1 MTKMTSLYNND
12 KLRRIITLSDDTDI
26 FSGYEIA
33 VNDIKEA
40 VKIIKTINFRGSIKN
55 DDTPLYK
62 VLVINDAGRKHDDE
76 IIKAAKK
83 IKYQVF
89 ADFSDWCDFRKRTS
103 FFILNGHIP
112 DDVLMKLGYCSL
124 N

>member
-12 KLRRIITLSDDTDI
+12 KLRRIMTLSDDTDI

-33 VNDIKEA
+33 VNNIKEA
-40 VKIIKTINFRGSIKN
+40 VKIIKTINFRGSVKN

-89 ADFSDWCDFRKRTS
+89 ADFSDWSDFRKRTS

-112 DDVLMKLGYCSL
+112 DDVLMKLGYFSL

>member
-1 MTKMTSLYNND
+1 MTKMMSLYNND
-12 KLRRIITLSDDTDI
+12 KLRRIMTLSDDTDI

-40 VKIIKTINFRGSIKN
+40 VKIIKTINFMGSIKN

-89 ADFSDWCDFRKRTS
+89 ADLSDWSDFRKRTS

-112 DDVLMKLGYCSL
+112 NDVLMKLGYYSL